1 MMTTLHFADPEYLW
15 LLLLIPLAI
24 AWYWYKLRH
33 YSVPLQMSSTAVFK
47 QFVPGWKHYARYGLF
62 GLRMMAVGLLILA
75 LARPQTNLNRQ
86 DISVE
91 GIDIILATDI
101 SSSMLAE
108 DLKPN
113 RIEAA
118 KEVAVQFINSRPD
131 DRIGLVVFSGES
143 FTQCPLTSN
152 HALLINLF
160 NEIGVGMIDDGT
172 AIGDGLATA
181 VNRLKESKAKSKVI
195 ILLTDGVSNMGYI
208 DPQSAAEIAELYGI
222 RIYTIGVG
230 TMGTALF
237 PVRTQFGIQ
246 YQRMEVKIDEA
257 LLQKI
262 SALTNGKYFRATNK
276 QKLQEVYK
284 EIDRLEKSKI
294 DVTEFSRKKE
304 EFLPFVI
311 LALVLLTLEFVIR
324 FAILKLVP

>member
-1 MMTTLHFADPEYLW
+1 MITKLHFADPEYLW
-15 LLLLIPLAI
+15 LLLLIPATVAL
-24 AWYWYKLRH
+24 YWYKLRQ
-33 YSVPLQMSSTAVFK
+33 YSVPMQFSSTEVFRK
-47 QFVPGWKHYARYGLF
+47 ITPGWKHYARFGLF
-62 GLRMMAVGLLILA
+62 GFRMLAVALLIMA

-101 SSSMLAE
+101 SSTMLAE
-108 DLKPN
+108 DLRPN
-113 RIEAA
+113 RLEAA
-118 KEVAVQFINSRPD
+118 KEVAIEFISSRPD

-143 FTQCPLTSN
+143 FTQCPLTTN
-152 HALLINLF
+152 HAMLINLF
-160 NEIGVGMIDDGT
+160 KEVGFGMIDDGT

-181 VNRLKESKAKSKVI
+181 VNRLKDSKAKSKVI
-195 ILLTDGVSNMGYI
+195 ILLTDGINNMGSI

-237 PVRTQFGIQ
+237 PVRTQFGMQ
-246 YQRMEVKIDEA
+246 YQRMEVQIDEA

-276 QKLQEVYK
+276 SKLQEIYK

-304 EFLPFVI
+304 EFLPFV
-311 LALVLLTLEFVIR
+311 LFALILLTLEFVVR
-324 FAILKLVP
+324 FAVLKLVP

>member
-1 MMTTLHFADPEYLW
+1 MIQKLIFADPEYLL
-15 LLLLIPLAI
+15 LLLLIPASVVL
-24 AWYWYKLRH
+24 YWYKLRH
-33 YSVPLQMSSTAVFK
+33 YTVPMQMSSTTALR
-47 QFVPGWKHYARYGLF
+47 QSAPGWKHYARYGLF
-62 GLRMMAVGLLILA
+62 VLRMLAISLLILA
-75 LARPQTNLNRQ
+75 LARPQTNMNRQ

-91 GIDIILATDI
+91 GIDIVLATDI
-101 SSSMLAE
+101 SSTMLAE
-108 DLKPN
+108 DLRPN
-113 RIEAA
+113 RLEAA
-118 KEVAVQFINSRPD
+118 KEVAVEFISNRPD

-160 NEIGVGMIDDGT
+160 KDISFGMIDDGT

-181 VNRLKESKAKSKVI
+181 VNRLKESKTKSKVI
-195 ILLTDGVSNMGYI
+195 ILLTDGINNMGSI

-230 TMGTALF
+230 TMGTALV
-237 PVRTQFGIQ
+237 PVRTQFGMQ
-246 YQRMEVKIDEA
+246 YQRMEVQIDEA
-257 LLQKI
+257 LLQKV

-311 LALVLLTLEFVIR
+311 FALLFLTLEFVMR
-324 FAILKLVP
+324 FFVLKIVS

>member
-1 MMTTLHFADPEYLW
+1 MIQKLIFADPEYLW
-15 LLLLIPLAI
+15 LLLLIPVAVVL
-24 AWYWYKLRH
+24 YWYKLRH
-33 YSVPLQMSSTAVFK
+33 YTVPMQMSSTTALR
-47 QFVPGWKHYARYGLF
+47 QSAPGWKHYARYGLF
-62 GLRMMAVGLLILA
+62 GLRMLAIGLLILA
-75 LARPQTNLNRQ
+75 LARPQTNMNRQ

-91 GIDIILATDI
+91 GIDIMLATDV
-101 SSSMLAE
+101 SSTMLAE
-108 DLKPN
+108 DLRPN
-113 RIEAA
+113 RLEAA
-118 KEVAVQFINSRPD
+118 KEVAVEFISNRPD

-143 FTQCPLTSN
+143 FTQCPLTAN
-152 HALLINLF
+152 HALLINLYKDITF
-160 NEIGVGMIDDGT
+160 GMIDDGT

-181 VNRLKESKAKSKVI
+181 VNRLKESKTKSKVI
-195 ILLTDGVSNMGYI
+195 ILLTDGINNMGSI

-230 TMGTALF
+230 TMGTALV
-237 PVRTQFGIQ
+237 PVRTQFGMQ
-246 YQRMEVKIDEA
+246 YQRMEVQIDEA
-257 LLQKI
+257 LLQKV

-311 LALVLLTLEFVIR
+311 FALLLLTLEFVMR
-324 FAILKLVP
+324 FLVLKIVS

>member
-1 MMTTLHFADPEYLW
+1 MIGRLHFADPGYLW
-15 LLLLIPLAI
+15 LLLIIPAVV

-33 YSVPLQMSSTAVFK
+33 TSVALQLSTTAVFRNTT
-47 QFVPGWKHYARYGLF
+47 PGWKHYARHAVF
-62 GLRMMAVGLLILA
+62 AIRMIAIALLILA

-91 GIDIILATDI
+91 GIDIVLATDI
-101 SSSMLAE
+101 SSTMLAE
-108 DLKPN
+108 DLRPN
-113 RIEAA
+113 RLEAA
-118 KEVAVQFINSRPD
+118 KEVGVEFISSRPD

-143 FTQCPLTSN
+143 FTQCPITSN
-152 HALLINLF
+152 HALLINLYREVNF
-160 NEIGVGMIDDGT
+160 GMIDDGT
-172 AIGDGLATA
+172 AIGDGMATA
-181 VNRLKESKAKSKVI
+181 INRLKESKAKSKVI
-195 ILLTDGVSNMGYI
+195 ILLTDGINNMGSV

-230 TMGTALF
+230 TIGTALF
-237 PVRTQFGIQ
+237 PARTQFGMQ
-246 YQRMEVKIDEA
+246 YQRMEVKIDEE
-257 LLQKI
+257 LLSKI

-276 QKLQEVYK
+276 QKLLEIYK

-311 LALVLLTLEFVIR
+311 LALLLLTIEFVFR
-324 FAILKLVP
+324 FVVLKLVP

>member
-1 MMTTLHFADPEYLW
+1 MITKLHFADPEYLW
-15 LLLLIPLAI
+15 LLLLIPLAVS
-24 AWYWYKLRH
+24 WFWYKVRH
-33 YSVPLQMSSTAVFK
+33 YSVPLQMSSAAVFK
-47 QFVPGWKHYARYGLF
+47 QFTPGWKHYARYGLF
-62 GLRMMAVGLLILA
+62 GLRMLAVGLLILA
-75 LARPQTNLNRQ
+75 LARPQTNLSRQ

-91 GIDIILATDI
+91 GIDIMLAMDI

-108 DLKPN
+108 DLRPN
-113 RIEAA
+113 RLEAA
-118 KEVAVQFINSRPD
+118 KDVAIEFISSRPD

-152 HALLINLF
+152 HAQLINLYKDINF
-160 NEIGVGMIDDGT
+160 GLIDDGT

-195 ILLTDGVSNMGYI
+195 ILLTDGVNNMGSI
-208 DPQSAAEIAELYGI
+208 DPQSAAEIANLYGI

-230 TMGTALF
+230 TIGTALF
-237 PVRTQFGIQ
+237 PVRTQFGMQ

-257 LLQKI
+257 LLQKM

-311 LALVLLTLEFVIR
+311 LALLLLTLEFVIR
-324 FAILKLVP
+324 FAVLKLVP

>member
-1 MMTTLHFADPEYLW
+1 MITKLHFANPEYLW
-15 LLLLIPLAI
+15 LLLLIAAAI

-33 YSVPLQMSSTAVFK
+33 YSVPMQLSTTAVFK
-47 QFVPGWKHYARYGLF
+47 LSPKGWKHYARYGLF
-62 GLRMMAVGLLILA
+62 GLRMLAVAMLILA
-75 LARPQTNLNRQ
+75 LARPQTNMNRQ

-118 KEVAVQFINSRPD
+118 KDVAVDFISSRPD

-143 FTQCPLTSN
+143 FTQCPLTTN

-160 NEIGVGMIDDGT
+160 KEIGVGMIDDGT
-172 AIGDGLATA
+172 ALGDGLATA

-195 ILLTDGVSNMGYI
+195 ILLTDGKSNMGFI

-230 TMGTALF
+230 TMGTALY

-246 YQRMEVKIDEA
+246 YQRMEVQIDEA

-311 LALVLLTLEFVIR
+311 LALMLLTLEFIVR
-324 FAILKLVP
+324 FAVLKLVP

>member
-1 MMTTLHFADPEYLW
+1 MIAKLHFADPEYLW
-15 LLLLIPLAI
+15 LLLLIPALV

-33 YSVPLQMSSTAVFK
+33 YSVPVQMSATAVFK
-47 QFVPGWKHYARYGLF
+47 TFSPGWKHYARYSLF
-62 GLRMMAVGLLILA
+62 GFRILAIGLLILA

-91 GIDIILATDI
+91 GIDIMLATDI
-101 SSSMLAE
+101 SSTMLAE

-113 RIEAA
+113 RLEAA
-118 KEVAVQFINSRPD
+118 KDVAIEFISSRPD

-152 HALLINLF
+152 HALLINLYKDINF
-160 NEIGVGMIDDGT
+160 GIIDDGT

-195 ILLTDGVSNMGYI
+195 ILLTDGINNMGSI

-230 TMGTALF
+230 TIGTALF
-237 PVRTQFGIQ
+237 PVRTQYGTQ
-246 YQRMEVKIDEA
+246 YQRMEVQIDEA

-311 LALVLLTLEFVIR
+311 LALLLLTFEFVIR
-324 FAILKLVP
+324 FVVLKLVP

>member
-1 MMTTLHFADPEYLW
+1 MIARLHFADPEYLW
-15 LLLLIPLAI
+15 LLLLIPGAI
-24 AWYWYKLRH
+24 AWYWYRIRH
-33 YSVPLQMSSTAVFK
+33 YSVPVQFSSTAAFK
-47 QFVPGWKHYARYGLF
+47 QSVRGWKHYARYGLF
-62 GLRMMAVGLLILA
+62 GLRMLTVVLLILA
-75 LARPQTNLNRQ
+75 FARPQTNMNRQ

-91 GIDIILATDI
+91 GIDIMLATDI
-101 SSSMLAE
+101 SSTMLAE
-108 DLKPN
+108 DVKPN

-118 KEVAVQFINSRPD
+118 KEVAVEFINSRPD

-143 FTQCPLTSN
+143 FTQCPLTTN
-152 HALLINLF
+152 HAMLINLYKDINF
-160 NEIGVGMIDDGT
+160 GMIDDGT

-195 ILLTDGVSNMGYI
+195 ILLTDGINNMGSI
-208 DPQSAAEIAELYGI
+208 DPQSAAEMAELYGI

-237 PVRTQFGIQ
+237 PVRTQFGVQ
-246 YQRMEVKIDEA
+246 YQRMEVQIDEA
-257 LLQKI
+257 LLKKI
-262 SALTNGKYFRATNK
+262 SALTNGKYFRATNR

-294 DVTEFSRKKE
+294 DVTEFNRKKE

-311 LALVLLTLEFVIR
+311 LALVLLTLEFILR
-324 FAILKLVP
+324 FVVLKLVP

>member
-1 MMTTLHFADPEYLW
+1 
-15 LLLLIPLAI
+15 
-24 AWYWYKLRH
+24 
-33 YSVPLQMSSTAVFK
+33 
-47 QFVPGWKHYARYGLF
+47 
-62 GLRMMAVGLLILA
+62 
-75 LARPQTNLNRQ
+75 
-86 DISVE
+86 
-91 GIDIILATDI
+91 
-101 SSSMLAE
+101 
-108 DLKPN
+108 
-113 RIEAA
+113 
-118 KEVAVQFINSRPD
+118 
-131 DRIGLVVFSGES
+131 
-143 FTQCPLTSN
+143 
-152 HALLINLF
+152 
-160 NEIGVGMIDDGT
+160 MIDDGT

-324 FAILKLVP
+324 FAVLKLVP

>member
-1 MMTTLHFADPEYLW
+1 MIARLHFADPQYLW
-15 LLLLIPLAI
+15 LLLLVPGAVAL
-24 AWYWYKLRH
+24 YWYKIRH
-33 YSVPLQMSSTAVFK
+33 YTVPVQMSSTVAFRQVSA
-47 QFVPGWKHYARYGLF
+47 GWKNYTRYGLF
-62 GLRMMAVGLLILA
+62 GLRMFAIALLILA
-75 LARPQTNLNRQ
+75 LARPQTNMNKQ

-91 GIDIILATDI
+91 GIDIMLATDI
-101 SSSMLAE
+101 SSTMLAE

-113 RIEAA
+113 RLEAA
-118 KEVAVQFINSRPD
+118 KEVADDFINSRPD

-143 FTQCPLTSN
+143 FTQCPLTTN
-152 HALLINLF
+152 HAMLINLYKDVNF
-160 NEIGVGMIDDGT
+160 GMIDDGT
-172 AIGDGLATA
+172 AIGDGIATA
-181 VNRLKESKAKSKVI
+181 INRLKDSKAKSKVI
-195 ILLTDGVSNMGYI
+195 ILLTDGINNMGSI
-208 DPQSAAEIAELYGI
+208 DPQSAAEMAELYGI

-230 TMGTALF
+230 TMGTALV
-237 PVRTQFGIQ
+237 PVRTQFGMQ
-246 YQRMEVKIDEA
+246 YQRMEVQIDEA

-311 LALVLLTLEFVIR
+311 IALVLLTLEFVLR
-324 FAILKLVP
+324 FVVLKLVP

>member
-1 MMTTLHFADPEYLW
+1 MINNLRFADPEYLW
-15 LLLLIPLAI
+15 LLLLIPAVI
-24 AWYWYKLRH
+24 TWYWYRLRH
-33 YSVPLQMSSTAVFK
+33 YSVPMQMSSTVVFK
-47 QFVPGWKHYARYGLF
+47 QATLGWKHYARYALF
-62 GLRMMAVGLLILA
+62 GLRMIAVGMLILA
-75 LARPQTNLNRQ
+75 LARPQTSMNRQ

-91 GIDIILATDI
+91 GIDIMLATDI
-101 SSSMLAE
+101 SSTMLAE
-108 DLKPN
+108 DLRPN
-113 RIEAA
+113 RLEAA
-118 KEVAVQFINSRPD
+118 KEVAVEFISSRPD

-152 HALLINLF
+152 HALLINLYKDINF
-160 NEIGVGMIDDGT
+160 GMIDDGT

-195 ILLTDGVSNMGYI
+195 ILLTDGINNMGSI
-208 DPQSAAEIAELYGI
+208 DPQSAAEIADLYGI

-237 PVRTQFGIQ
+237 PVRTPVGTQ

-262 SALTNGKYFRATNK
+262 SAMTNGKYFRATNK

-311 LALVLLTLEFVIR
+311 FALLLLTLEFIVR
-324 FAILKLVP
+324 FAVIKLVP

>member
-1 MMTTLHFADPEYLW
+1 MISGIHFADPEYLW
-15 LLLLIPLAI
+15 LLLLLLVAI
-24 AWYWYKLRH
+24 ALYWYKLRQ
-33 YSVPLQMSSTAVFK
+33 YSVPMQLSTTVAFK
-47 QFVPGWKHYARYGLF
+47 NLAKGWKHYARYALF
-62 GLRMMAVGLLILA
+62 VLRMLAAALLILA
-75 LARPQTNLNRQ
+75 LARPQTNMNRQ

-91 GIDIILATDI
+91 GIDIMLATDI
-101 SSSMLAE
+101 SSTMLAE
-108 DLKPN
+108 DLRPN
-113 RIEAA
+113 RLEAA
-118 KEVAVQFINSRPD
+118 KEVAVEFISSRPD

-152 HALLINLF
+152 HAMLINLF
-160 NEIGVGMIDDGT
+160 KDINFGMIDDGT

-195 ILLTDGVSNMGYI
+195 ILLTDGINNMGSI

-237 PVRTQFGIQ
+237 PVRTQYGMQ
-246 YQRMEVKIDEA
+246 YQRMEVQIDEA
-257 LLQKI
+257 LLKKI

-294 DVTEFSRKKE
+294 DVTEFNRKKE
-304 EFLPFVI
+304 EFLPFVL
-311 LALVLLTLEFVIR
+311 LALILLTIEFILR
-324 FAILKLVP
+324 FAVLKLVS

>member
-1 MMTTLHFADPEYLW
+1 MITRLHFADPEYLW
-15 LLLLIPLAI
+15 LLLLVPVAA

-33 YSVPLQMSSTAVFK
+33 YSVSMQMSSTAVFRN
-47 QFVPGWKHYARYGLF
+47 QTAGWKHYARHILF
-62 GLRMMAVGLLILA
+62 GLRMLAVSLLILA

-91 GIDIILATDI
+91 GIDIMLATDI
-101 SSSMLAE
+101 SSTMLAE
-108 DLKPN
+108 DLRPN
-113 RIEAA
+113 RLEAA
-118 KEVAVQFINSRPD
+118 KDVAIEFISSRPD

-152 HALLINLF
+152 HAMLINLYKDITF
-160 NEIGVGMIDDGT
+160 GMIDDGT

-181 VNRLKESKAKSKVI
+181 VNRLKESKARSKVI
-195 ILLTDGVSNMGYI
+195 ILLTDGINNMGSI
-208 DPQSAAEIAELYGI
+208 DPQSAAEIAELFGI

-230 TMGTALF
+230 TLGTALV
-237 PVRTQFGIQ
+237 PVRTQFGMQ
-246 YQRMEVKIDEA
+246 YQRMEVQIDEP
-257 LLQKI
+257 LLKKI

-311 LALVLLTLEFVIR
+311 LALLLLTIEFVVR
-324 FAILKLVP
+324 FVVLKLLP

>member
-1 MMTTLHFADPEYLW
+1 MIQKLIFADPEYLW
-15 LLLLIPLAI
+15 LLLLVPAAVVL
-24 AWYWYKLRH
+24 YWYKLRH
-33 YSVPLQMSSTAVFK
+33 YTVPMQMSSTTALR
-47 QFVPGWKHYARYGLF
+47 QSVPGWKHYTRYGLF
-62 GLRMMAVGLLILA
+62 GLRMLAISLLILA
-75 LARPQTNLNRQ
+75 LARPQTNMNRQ

-91 GIDIILATDI
+91 GIDIVLATDI
-101 SSSMLAE
+101 SSTMLAE
-108 DLKPN
+108 DLRPN
-113 RIEAA
+113 RLEAA
-118 KEVAVQFINSRPD
+118 KEVAVEFISNRPD

-152 HALLINLF
+152 HALLINLYKDISF
-160 NEIGVGMIDDGT
+160 GMIDDGT

-181 VNRLKESKAKSKVI
+181 VNRLKESKTKSKVI
-195 ILLTDGVSNMGYI
+195 ILLTDGINNMGSI

-230 TMGTALF
+230 TMGTALV
-237 PVRTQFGIQ
+237 PVRTQFGMQ
-246 YQRMEVKIDEA
+246 YQRMEVQIDEA
-257 LLQKI
+257 LLQKV

-311 LALVLLTLEFVIR
+311 FALLLLTLEFVMR
-324 FAILKLVP
+324 FLVLKIVS

>member
-1 MMTTLHFADPEYLW
+1 MIVKLHFADPEYLW
-15 LLLLIPLAI
+15 LLLLIPAVVAL
-24 AWYWYKLRH
+24 YWYKLRH
-33 YSVPLQMSSTAVFK
+33 YTVPMQLSTTAVFRK
-47 QFVPGWKHYARYGLF
+47 LTPGWKHYARFALF
-62 GLRMMAVGLLILA
+62 GLRMSAVALLILA

-101 SSSMLAE
+101 SSTMLAE
-108 DLKPN
+108 DLRPN
-113 RIEAA
+113 RLEAA
-118 KEVAVQFINSRPD
+118 KEVAVEFISSRPD

-160 NEIGVGMIDDGT
+160 KEVGFGMIDDGT

-181 VNRLKESKAKSKVI
+181 VNRLKDSKAKSKVI
-195 ILLTDGVSNMGYI
+195 ILLTDGINNMGSI

-230 TMGTALF
+230 TKGTALF
-237 PVRTQFGIQ
+237 PVRTQFGTQ
-246 YQRMEVKIDEA
+246 YQRMEVQIDEA

-276 QKLQEVYK
+276 LKLQEVYQ

-304 EFLPFVI
+304 EFLPFII
-311 LALVLLTLEFVIR
+311 LALILLTLEFIVR
-324 FAILKLVP
+324 FAVLKLIP

>member
-1 MMTTLHFADPEYLW
+1 MISQMHLADPQFLW
-15 LLLLIPLAI
+15 LLLVIPAAI

-33 YSVPLQMSSTAVFK
+33 YSVALQISSTVVFK
-47 QFVPGWKHYARYGLF
+47 DQVKNWKHYARHTLF
-62 GLRMMAVGLLILA
+62 GLRMLAIAILIFA

-101 SSSMLAE
+101 SSTMLAE

-113 RIEAA
+113 RLEAA
-118 KEVAVQFINSRPD
+118 KDVAVEFISNRPD

-143 FTQCPLTSN
+143 FTQCPLTTN
-152 HALLINLF
+152 HALLKNLF
-160 NEIGVGMIDDGT
+160 EDIEFGMIDDGT

-195 ILLTDGVSNMGYI
+195 ILLTDGINNMGSI
-208 DPQSAAEIAELYGI
+208 DPQSAAEIAELFGI

-230 TMGTALF
+230 TLGSALV
-237 PVRTQFGIQ
+237 PVRTQYGMQ
-246 YQRMEVKIDEA
+246 YQQMEVKIDET

-262 SALTNGKYFRATNK
+262 SALTDGKYFRATNK
-276 QKLQEVYK
+276 QRLQEVYK
-284 EIDRLEKSKI
+284 EIDRMEKSKI
-294 DVTEFSRKKE
+294 DVTEFSKKKE

-311 LALVLLTLEFVIR
+311 LALLILTIEFIFRFVVLKIIT
-324 FAILKLVP
+324 

>member
-1 MMTTLHFADPEYLW
+1 MMTRLHFADPEYLW
-15 LLLLIPLAI
+15 LLLLIPVAI
-24 AWYWYKLRH
+24 AWYWYKLRQ
-33 YSVPLQMSSTAVFK
+33 YSVPLRMSSTAVFK
-47 QFVPGWKHYARYGLF
+47 QFAPGWKHYARYGLF
-62 GLRMMAVGLLILA
+62 GLRMLAVGILILA

-91 GIDIILATDI
+91 GIDIMLATDI

-108 DLKPN
+108 DLRPN
-113 RIEAA
+113 RLEAA
-118 KEVAVQFINSRPD
+118 KEVAIEFISSRPD

-143 FTQCPLTSN
+143 FTQCPLTTN
-152 HALLINLF
+152 HAQLINLYKDINF
-160 NEIGVGMIDDGT
+160 GLIDDGT

-195 ILLTDGVSNMGYI
+195 ILLTDGVNNMGSI
-208 DPQSAAEIAELYGI
+208 DPQSAAEIANLYGI
-222 RIYTIGVG
+222 RIYTIGAG
-230 TMGTALF
+230 TIGTALF
-237 PVRTQFGIQ
+237 PVRTQFGMQ

-257 LLQKI
+257 LLQKM

-276 QKLQEVYK
+276 EKLKEVYK

-324 FAILKLVP
+324 FAVLRLVP

>member
-1 MMTTLHFADPEYLW
+1 MTTLHFADPEYLW

-324 FAILKLVP
+324 FAVLKLVP

>member
-1 MMTTLHFADPEYLW
+1 MITRLHFADPEYLW
-15 LLLLIPLAI
+15 LLLLIPAAI
-24 AWYWYKLRH
+24 AWYWYRLRH
-33 YSVPLQMSSTAVFK
+33 YSVALQMSSTAVFR
-47 QFVPGWKHYARYGLF
+47 QTARNWKNYARVGLF
-62 GLRMMAVGLLILA
+62 GLRMLSAGLIILA
-75 LARPQTNLNRQ
+75 LSRPQTNMNRQ

-91 GIDIILATDI
+91 GIDIMLATDI
-101 SSSMLAE
+101 SSTMLAE
-108 DLKPN
+108 DLRPN
-113 RIEAA
+113 RLEAA
-118 KEVAVQFINSRPD
+118 KEVAVEFISSRPD

-152 HALLINLF
+152 HAMLINLF
-160 NEIGVGMIDDGT
+160 KEIGFGMIDDGT

-195 ILLTDGVSNMGYI
+195 ILLTDGINNMGSI

-237 PVRTQFGIQ
+237 PVRTQFGMQ
-246 YQRMEVKIDEA
+246 YQRMEVQIDET
-257 LLQKI
+257 LLRKI

-324 FAILKLVP
+324 FVVLKLVP

>member
-1 MMTTLHFADPEYLW
+1 MITRLHFADPEYLW
-15 LLLLIPLAI
+15 LLLLIPAAV

-33 YSVPLQMSSTAVFK
+33 YSVSMQLSSTAVFK
-47 QFVPGWKHYARYGLF
+47 QSVKGWKHYARYGLF
-62 GLRMMAVGLLILA
+62 GLRMLAAGLLIIA
-75 LARPQTNLNRQ
+75 LARPQSNMNRQ

-91 GIDIILATDI
+91 GIDIIMATDI

-108 DLKPN
+108 DIRPN
-113 RIEAA
+113 RLEAA
-118 KEVAVQFINSRPD
+118 KEVAIDFINSRPD

-143 FTQCPLTSN
+143 FTQCPLTTN

-160 NEIGVGMIDDGT
+160 KDIDVGMIDDGT

-195 ILLTDGVSNMGYI
+195 ILLTDGVNNMGSI
-208 DPQSAAEIAELYGI
+208 DPQSAAEMAELYGI

-230 TMGTALF
+230 SMGTALY

-246 YQRMEVKIDEA
+246 YQRMEVQIDEA

-262 SALTNGKYFRATNK
+262 SALTNGKYFRATNR
-276 QKLQEVYK
+276 QKLQDIYK

-294 DVTEFSRKKE
+294 DVTEFNRKKE

-311 LALVLLTLEFVIR
+311 LALVLLSFEFVLR
-324 FAILKLVP
+324 FAVLKLVP

>member
-1 MMTTLHFADPEYLW
+1 MITRLHFADPEYFW
-15 LLLLIPLAI
+15 LLLLIPAAL

-47 QFVPGWKHYARYGLF
+47 QFTPGWKHYARYALF
-62 GLRMMAVGLLILA
+62 GLRMLAVALLILA

-108 DLKPN
+108 DIRPN

-118 KEVAVQFINSRPD
+118 KEVAVEFINSRPD

-152 HALLINLF
+152 HAMLINLF
-160 NEIGVGMIDDGT
+160 KEIGVGMIDDGT

-237 PVRTQFGIQ
+237 PVRTQFGMQ
-246 YQRMEVKIDEA
+246 YQRMEVQIDEA

-262 SALTNGKYFRATNK
+262 SALTNGKYFRATNR

-311 LALVLLTLEFVIR
+311 LALLILTVEFVIR
-324 FAILKLVP
+324 FALLKLVP

>member
-1 MMTTLHFADPEYLW
+1 MIPRLHFADPEYLW
-15 LLLLIPLAI
+15 LLLLIPAMV
-24 AWYWYKLRH
+24 AWYWYRLRH
-33 YSVPLQMSSTAVFK
+33 YSVPMQFSSTSVFK
-47 QFVPGWKHYARYGLF
+47 KTTKGWKHYFRFSLF
-62 GLRMMAVGLLILA
+62 GFRMLAIGLLILA
-75 LARPQTNLNRQ
+75 LARPQTNMNRQ

-101 SSSMLAE
+101 SSTMLAE
-108 DLKPN
+108 DLRPN
-113 RIEAA
+113 RLEAA
-118 KEVAVQFINSRPD
+118 KEVAVEFINGRPD

-152 HALLINLF
+152 HALLINLYKDISF
-160 NEIGVGMIDDGT
+160 GMIDDGT

-195 ILLTDGVSNMGYI
+195 ILLTDGINNMGSI

-230 TMGTALF
+230 TMGTALV
-237 PVRTQFGIQ
+237 PVRTPVGMQ
-246 YQRMEVKIDEA
+246 YQRMEVQIDEV
-257 LLQKI
+257 LLRKI

-311 LALVLLTLEFVIR
+311 LALILLSLEFIIR
-324 FAILKLVP
+324 FAVLKLVP

>member
-1 MMTTLHFADPEYLW
+1 MITVLHFADPEYFW
-15 LLLLIPLAI
+15 LLLFIPAAI

-47 QFVPGWKHYARYGLF
+47 QFTPGWKHYARYGLF
-62 GLRMMAVGLLILA
+62 GLRMLAVGLLIIA

-91 GIDIILATDI
+91 GIDIMLATDI
-101 SSSMLAE
+101 SSTMLAE
-108 DLKPN
+108 DIKPN
-113 RIEAA
+113 RLEAA
-118 KEVAVQFINSRPD
+118 KEVGIEFISSRPD
-131 DRIGLVVFSGES
+131 DRIGLVIFSGES

-152 HALLINLF
+152 HALLINLYKEVNF
-160 NEIGVGMIDDGT
+160 GIIDDGT
-172 AIGDGLATA
+172 AIGDGIATA

-230 TMGTALF
+230 TMGTALV
-237 PVRTQFGIQ
+237 PVRTQFGMQ
-246 YQRMEVKIDEA
+246 YQRMEVQIDEA
-257 LLQKI
+257 RLQKI

-276 QKLQEVYK
+276 QKLQNVYK

-311 LALVLLTLEFVIR
+311 LALIMLTLEFVIR